1 MSSLHQ
7 FLFGTYPYI
16 ASAIFLFGSLVRF
29 DYAQYTWKSDSSQLL
44 KRGQLRWGSN
54 LFHLGILFLFLGHL
68 VGLLTPHWVYE
79 PFLEPA
85 HKQLLAMV
93 SGGIAGTMCMIGLLL
108 LIRRRLTEPRIR
120 ANSKT
125 MDFVILFWILLTLS
139 LGLTSIYVSAGHSDG
154 SVMLALSDWAQR
166 IVTFRPGAAAA
177 IAEAPFVFKLHL
189 FCGMTLFL
197 LFPFSRLVHIWSG
210 FGSVAYLVRPY
221 QIVRTRRLGREETQ

>member
-79 PFLEPA
+79 PFLDPA
-85 HKQLLAMV
+85 RKQLLSMV

-108 LIRRRLTEPRIR
+108 LIHRRLTEPRIR

-125 MDFVILFWILLTLS
+125 MDFVILFWILLTL
-139 LGLTSIYVSAGHSDG
+139 
-154 SVMLALSDWAQR
+154 
-166 IVTFRPGAAAA
+166 
-177 IAEAPFVFKLHL
+177 
-189 FCGMTLFL
+189 
-197 LFPFSRLVHIWSG
+197 
-210 FGSVAYLVRPY
+210 
-221 QIVRTRRLGREETQ
+221 